1 MDATTMR
8 SMSSLIH
15 KLKTDY
21 PTLTFFETDQFSWSP
36 TTKTVHYST
45 DLAHGSELLLHELSH
60 ALLEHSDYQRDVQL
74 LALETAAWEKAK
86 QLAKTHRVRLSENV
100 IQDHL
105 DTYRDWMHARSTCP
119 ECTAIGYQTGKAT
132 YSCPACSHEWRV
144 NEARVCGL
152 KRYRITAK

>member
-1 MDATTMR
+1 MR

-21 PTLTFFETDQFSWSP
+21 PTITFFET
-36 TTKTVHYST
+36 TTFAWLPST
-45 DLAHGSELLLHELSH
+45 HTIAYDRSAPHALQLLLHELSH
-60 ALLEHSDYQRDVQL
+60 ALLSHQQYKRDIEL
-74 LALETAAWEKAK
+74 IAIETAAWEEATR
-86 QLAKTHRVRLSENV
+86 LAATYSITVSEDV

-119 ECTAIGYQTGKAT
+119 HCSATGYQTSTSA
-132 YSCPACSHEWRV
+132 YRCLACTGEWTV

-152 KRYRITAK
+152 KRTKQ